1 MRESPSVS
9 LRRRFF
15 PPARLG
21 LPGAALVAV
30 AAIASGASPVHLKVD
45 HATLCGSAL
54 APMESAFAEA
64 GLPAVYG
71 GPHATG
77 GTHMALLGFEDGSY
91 LELIAPQRSD
101 ASVRESPWGN
111 AMAGDAGPCAWAV
124 GTTDIEADI
133 RRLAA
138 LRIATHAAE
147 PGSRVKPDGTLVR
160 WKTATLGKGTRGATL
175 PFLIE
180 DVTPR
185 VSRVAPS
192 PGTAGSGLTGIR
204 IVVVGVKRLEP
215 AIAQFRKAWGWG
227 APRIESDAAFG
238 ARLAYFPGEPVILAQ
253 ALSKKGSDVAY
264 RVKRF
269 GEGPVAIVLGAARF
283 DAAKKKFALVDE
295 TTWFAK
301 KIAWFPST
309 RLRGARI
316 GVVAP

>member
-1 MRESPSVS
+1 MNF
-9 LRRRFF
+9 RRRSIL
-15 PPARLG
+15 PARLG

-30 AAIASGASPVHLKVD
+30 SALASGASPVHLKVD
-45 HATLCGSAL
+45 HATICGSAL

-64 GLPAVYG
+64 GLPTEYG

-91 LELIAPQRSD
+91 LELIAPQRSNP
-101 ASVRESPWGN
+101 SVRESPWGKE
-111 AMAGDAGPCAWAV
+111 MAGDAGPCAWAI
-124 GTTDIEADI
+124 GTTEIEAEV

-138 LRIATHAAE
+138 LRVATHAAE

-160 WKTATLGKGTRGATL
+160 WKTATVGKLRRGTTL

-185 VSRVAPS
+185 ASRVAPS
-192 PGTAGSGLTGIR
+192 PGAAGSGLTGIR
-204 IVVVGVKRLEP
+204 IVVVGVTRLEP

-227 APRIESDAAFG
+227 APGVESDPAFG
-238 ARLAYFPGEPVILAQ
+238 ARLAYFPGEPVVLAQ
-253 ALSKKGSDVAY
+253 ALSKKGSAIAY

-269 GEGPVAIVLGAARF
+269 GEGPVAILIGVQDFGAAKSRF
-283 DAAKKKFALVDE
+283 ELVDE
-295 TTWFAK
+295 TTWFSK